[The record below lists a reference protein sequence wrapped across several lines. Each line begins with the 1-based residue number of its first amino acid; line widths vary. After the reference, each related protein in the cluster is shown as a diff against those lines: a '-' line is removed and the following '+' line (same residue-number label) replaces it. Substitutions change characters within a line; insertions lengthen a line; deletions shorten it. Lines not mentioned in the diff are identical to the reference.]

1 MIDNKQIGMDINI
14 IQQLHN
20 RTHIKNTYLR
30 LAGARSTARAYVT
43 LKRRVASANTNI
55 PRVLYSQD
63 KLAV

>member
-30 LAGARSTARAYVT
+30 LAKSEEHSTSLRHIERPGGLPAQVQISLAYC
-43 LKRRVASANTNI
+43 I
-55 PRVLYSQD
+55 PRIN
-63 KLAV
+63 

>member
-30 LAGARSTARAYVT
+30 LARARSTARAYVT
-43 LKRRVASANTNI
+43 LKGRAGCQRKYKYPSRIVSPGIN
-55 PRVLYSQD
+55 
-63 KLAV
+63 